1 VLALDGET
9 FARTSN
15 GMVFEDYHVT
25 NTKYLTLEKRFNTW
39 NAQLENKYKTNG
51 YKKTENIKRLEKEIN
66 LLARKMKNIRKNWA
80 NETIHK
86 IVSTRPGEI
95 IVVMRDHDSQIIDK
109 KWGNVMTFYLML
121 QRKCASNNIRITMT
135 YDKESQKR
143 ENSEVLRETA

>member
-1 VLALDGET
+1 
-9 FARTSN
+9 
-15 GMVFEDYHVT
+15 
-25 NTKYLTLEKRFNTW
+25 
-39 NAQLENKYKTNG
+39 
-51 YKKTENIKRLEKEIN
+51 
-66 LLARKMKNIRKNWA
+66 MKNIRKNWA